1 MIIILDAIN
10 YKKDT
15 DTDDTDDTDTDTDT
29 GYIKAL
35 SDSNLTRC
43 VF

>member
-1 MIIILDAIN
+1 MQSIIKKILIQMIQ
-10 YKKDT
+10 
-15 DTDDTDDTDTDTDT
+15 DTDTDT

>member
-15 DTDDTDDTDTDTDT
+15 DTDDTDDTDTDT